1 MQILGRDIIISLAI
15 IIAIILTNTKKRNEK
30 VVSLYNI
37 GIILFTTTIVIIY
50 SLTGISPISGFHT
63 EIRINEISVIPL
75 STIIGMV
82 QGGLTFH
89 TIINILGNI
98 MMFMP
103 IGFLTPLLWNNLKS
117 LKNTLVLGFSI
128 SLLIEITQLFLS
140 RASDIDDLILNT
152 SGVVLGYLVFMAFN
166 KLFPKFKEKM
176 LLQSKTMEN
185 KYMLAIGIFIP
196 YIVIIVGGIY
206 DRISY

>member
-1 MQILGRDIIISLAI
+1 
-15 IIAIILTNTKKRNEK
+15 
-30 VVSLYNI
+30 
-37 GIILFTTTIVIIY
+37 
-50 SLTGISPISGFHT
+50 
-63 EIRINEISVIPL
+63 
-75 STIIGMV
+75 
-82 QGGLTFH
+82 
-89 TIINILGNI
+89 
-98 MMFMP
+98 MFMP

-117 LKNTLVLGFSI
+117 FKNTLALDFSI

-152 SGVVLGYLVFMAFN
+152 SGVVLGYLVFMVFN

-185 KYMLAIGIFIP
+185 KYMLALVIFIP

-206 DRISY
+206 DRIAY